1 MAQGIEIVTGTG
13 WDKFLQAIARI
24 IAKIPGNES
33 IAIGID
39 IPTTRDIPISRL
51 Q

>member
-1 MAQGIEIVTGTG
+1 MAKGIEIVQVKG
-13 WDKFLQAIARI
+13 WDKLLEAIARI
-24 IAKIPGNES
+24 IAKIPGNQS

-39 IPTTRDIPISRL
+39 IPTTRDIPIRRL